1 MALPHHVLDQA
12 DRKVLPL
19 VALRAV
25 ELVHEVHRL
34 LVDAPGVL
42 PLQRLEADG
51 AGPLHLLGSARVRRT
66 VDFWHFTHWD
76 LSDTTFFFYH
86 EAHVL
91 VGGQVL

>member
-34 LVDAPGVL
+34 LVNAPGIL
-42 PLQRLEADG
+42 PKQSLEANG
-51 AGPLHLLGSARVRRT
+51 TGPLYFFGSTWRSRA
-66 VDFWHFTHWD
+66 FNIPD
-76 LSDTTFFFYH
+76 LDLFLRILIIKFG
-86 EAHVL
+86 L
-91 VGGQVL
+91 KWGL